1 MIRSIYTVNR
11 NMNILQKKQENTSA
25 NIANVKTPGYKFQD
39 IIQSTMESYDMVNYK
54 DGPREDRRQVLGQFV
69 FGNQIDEYIKNFDQ
83 GSILETGLEN
93 DYAIVGNGFFTVQM
107 ADGQLAY
114 TRNGNFR
121 LDEANQLVTMNG
133 NTVLGQGQTNIVK
146 NQDGTLSANLLISD
160 FVDYQGLESIGNTLF
175 TSNEAA
181 IEMVDAKV
189 SSGFLEMS
197 NVDIASELVR
207 MIEIS
212 REFESNQKLL
222 HTADETLNKA
232 VNEIG
237 RVRWLNV

>member
-1 MIRSIYTVNR
+1 MIRSLYTVNR
-11 NMNILQKKQENTSA
+11 NMNILQEKQENTSA

-39 IIQSTMESYDMVNYK
+39 IIQSTMESYEMVNYK
-54 DGPREDRRQVLGQFV
+54 DGRREDRRQALGQYV
-69 FGNQIDEYIKNFDQ
+69 FGNQIDEYVKHFEQ
-83 GSILETGLEN
+83 GSMLETGLEN

-121 LDEANQLVTMNG
+121 FDEANQLVTMNG
-133 NTVLGQGQTNIVK
+133 DIVLGQGQTNIVK
-146 NQDGTLSANLLISD
+146 NQDGTLSVNLLISD
-160 FVDYQGLESIGNTLF
+160 FADYQGLESIGNTLF

-181 IEMVDAKV
+181 IEMLDAKV

-197 NVDIASELVR
+197 NVDIANELVR

-222 HTADETLNKA
+222 HAADETLNKA

-237 RVRWLNV
+237 RVR